1 MKSTIEMVSL
11 KDVAEIKF
19 CIVGTVERKNQS
31 EKTKWLTAAHL
42 LNDNIITEVSEDD
55 KYKKDEALQVFKN
68 DIIIKRISPAY
79 ITYVNNDLPDTYAY
93 NNLIIVRSKDINE
106 KYLASVLSYEIQ
118 ELSINA
124 SVGAVMPSI
133 GRTELEGLKIPICS
147 SKEQVLIGEIWFK
160 SIEKKK
166 MLKRLADLENTR
178 EIYLIN
184 KFIKNNIGGKNYD
197 II

>member
-1 MKSTIEMVSL
+1 MKSKIEMVFL

-19 CIVGTVERKNQS
+19 CIVGTVKGKNQS
-31 EKTKWLTAAHL
+31 EKTKWLTAANL
-42 LNDNIITEVSEDD
+42 LNDNIITKVLEED
-55 KYKKDEALQVFKN
+55 KYKKDEALQVFKD
-68 DIIIKRISPAY
+68 DIVIKRISPTY
-79 ITYVNNDLPDTYAY
+79 INYVNNDLPDTYAY
-93 NNLIIVRSKDINE
+93 NNLIIVRPKDINE

-166 MLKRLADLENTR
+166 MLRWLAELQNTR

-184 KFIKNNIGGKNYD
+184 KFIKNNIGGKQL
-197 II
+197 